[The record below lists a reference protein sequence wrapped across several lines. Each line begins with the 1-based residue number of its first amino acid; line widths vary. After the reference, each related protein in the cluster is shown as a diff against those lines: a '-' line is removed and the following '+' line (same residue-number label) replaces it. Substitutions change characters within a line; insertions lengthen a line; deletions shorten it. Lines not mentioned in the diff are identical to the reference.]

1 MNTLFNQM
9 LSALED
15 VKNGNMEGV
24 GFLQT
29 AIVALDNLND
39 IVFEH
44 VNAMPNS
51 VQMLLDKKTEGKFG
65 QMARIAH
72 AFACDCEDA
81 QKMREDYLTEVN
93 NEMGKQT
100 SDEGIVEMLESIF
113 GKDNV
118 KVMVTSLDELIKSN
132 PKDFAEKFFGENK
145 PKFH

>member
-9 LSALED
+9 LSALDD

-39 IVFEH
+39 MVFDH
-44 VNAMPNS
+44 INSMPKDAHKYH
-51 VQMLLDKKTEGKFG
+51 QDKSDGKFG

-93 NEMGKQT
+93 NEMGKAT

-118 KVMVTSLDELIKSN
+118 KVMVTSLDELIKSD
-132 PKDFAEKFFGENK
+132 PKDIAEKIFGENK